1 MKGHVEVRHRDGWDD
16 YLVFDSD
23 GVLFATMGDFMWS
36 EFNDEY
42 EVSEDD
48 DDFIESV
55 DAYMQKIVDNSNE
68 LGLLWT

>member
-16 YLVFDSD
+16 YLIFDSD

-48 DDFIESV
+48 DNFVECV
-55 DAYMQKIVDNSNE
+55 DAYMQKIVGNANE
-68 LGLLWT
+68 LGLLWV